1 MPFLTSAQFQTPVV
15 PVHALQKEQAL
26 TACAGRR
33 DEVFRAVAGR
43 KIRLAGLQAD
53 DPFKR
58 PPWIVFQ
65 LQAGVIT
72 SIGKAGASNIAIFFY
87 VLVVGR
93 TRTQASALETGQGIA
108 QFASYIETLGTQMSG
123 GGVLVLMT
131 VIVAV
136 PMIVVMAMV
145 VTVAAA
151 MQGGAVRVAVLVFVA
166 VTGQTIAAFTIRVG
180 GTNVATLNPAR
191 LQRRASNGNLRL

>member
-1 MPFLTSAQFQTPVV
+1 
-15 PVHALQKEQAL
+15 
-26 TACAGRR
+26 
-33 DEVFRAVAGR
+33 
-43 KIRLAGLQAD
+43 RLAGLQAD

-131 VIVAV
+131 VIEAV
-136 PMIVVMAMV
+136 PMIVVIAMV
-145 VTVAAA
+145 VTVDAA
-151 MQGGAVRVAVLVFVA
+151 MQGGAVRVAVLA
-166 VTGQTIAAFTIRVG
+166 LEAAIGQSIDAITIDG
-180 GTNVATLNPAR
+180 GRPN
-191 LQRRASNGNLRL
+191 